1 MQIGIIGAGPIGSGL
16 ARKLSALGHQVAIAN
31 SRVPAS
37 LQELAAECG
46 ATPASVADAIRD
58 KQVVIVAIPQKNI
71 PDLPKAVFS
80 HLPQSTVVIDTC
92 NYYPKLRDGVMPDLE
107 REGID
112 SLWVATQLGVPVV
125 KVFNSIF
132 ATSLS
137 KKGLP
142 AGDPQRISL
151 AISGDSST
159 AKAVVAQLVNELGF
173 DPFDLGDLA
182 QSWRQQPGSTIY
194 CRDITLVEL
203 QKRVKAMEPELS
215 TLKQRFIAKHQEDQD
230 RMVQDF
236 PAWLKT
242 MH

>member
-31 SRVPAS
+31 SRQPAS

-46 ATPASVADAIRD
+46 ATPASVADAIQD

-80 HLPQSTVVIDTC
+80 RLPQSTVVIDTC

-112 SLWVATQLGVPVV
+112 SLWVAAQLGVPVV

-132 ATSLS
+132 AT
-137 KKGLP
+137 
-142 AGDPQRISL
+142 
-151 AISGDSST
+151 T
-159 AKAVVAQLVNELGF
+159 
-173 DPFDLGDLA
+173 
-182 QSWRQQPGSTIY
+182 
-194 CRDITLVEL
+194 
-203 QKRVKAMEPELS
+203 
-215 TLKQRFIAKHQEDQD
+215 
-230 RMVQDF
+230 
-236 PAWLKT
+236 
-242 MH
+242 